1 MIALEL
7 NQLKDEVK
15 RYESCKYFLN
25 YCTAEE
31 LNLRDLRLELRPKI
45 GNSDQEFVEE
55 QYFKLNLIFTHTNE
69 KFIAKRPT
77 KPQMRASKLLK
88 QLQET

>member
-55 QYFKLNLIFTHTNE
+55 
-69 KFIAKRPT
+69 
-77 KPQMRASKLLK
+77 
-88 QLQET
+88 